1 MTTPFRAAVLAPAL
15 AVALAALAATPAT
28 AQQKPIIGLIT
39 KTNTNPFFVKMREG
53 AEAKAKEA
61 GSELRSF
68 AGKVDGDN
76 QSQVEAIES
85 LIAAGA
91 KGILIT
97 PSDSAA
103 IVPTIKK
110 ARDKGILV
118 IALDT
123 PLEPAN
129 AADATFATDNFKAGE
144 LIGAWA
150 KASLGDK
157 AKDAKIALLDLNK
170 NQITVD
176 VARNQGFLKGFG
188 VDLGDPKKMGDEKDA
203 RIVGNDVTQG
213 SEEGGRKAMENL
225 LQKNPGVNVVYTIN
239 EPAAAGAYQALKA
252 VGKEK
257 GVLIVSVDGGCP
269 GVKNVKEGVIGATS
283 MQFPLLMA
291 SKGIEAVMEFA
302 KSGKKPE
309 NSPGLDFFNTGVEL
323 ISDQP
328 AAGLPALKS
337 EEGLKRC
344 WG

>member
-1 MTTPFRAAVLAPAL
+1 MTTSFRAAVLAL
-15 AVALAALAATPAT
+15 AVALGALAATSAM

-61 GSELRSF
+61 GAELRSF

-76 QSQVEAIES
+76 QSQVEAVES

-110 ARDKGILV
+110 AREKGILV

-144 LIGAWA
+144 LIGAWV
-150 KASLGDK
+150 KASLGEK

-188 VDLGDPKKMGDEKDA
+188 VDLGDPKKIGDEKDA

-291 SKGIEAVMEFA
+291 SKGIEAIMEFA